1 MLRNIRNIFK
11 HEKADYYKPVRINNF
26 WNNNYIEY
34 KTKGD
39 RKTLSVKK
47 YLHKI
52 RPYLKDIMN
61 NLQKYDI
68 WEV

>member
-1 MLRNIRNIFK
+1 MLRDIRNIFK

-61 NLQKYDI
+61 NLQRYDI
-68 WEV
+68 WKV

>member
-1 MLRNIRNIFK
+1 MLRDIRNIFK

-34 KTKGD
+34 KTKDD

-68 WEV
+68 WKV

>member
-1 MLRNIRNIFK
+1 MLRDIRNIFK

-47 YLHKI
+47 YFHKI

-61 NLQKYDI
+61 NLQRYDI
-68 WEV
+68 WKV

>member
-1 MLRNIRNIFK
+1 MLRDIRNIFK

-61 NLQKYDI
+61 NLQQYGI
-68 WEV
+68 WKV

>member
-68 WEV
+68 WKV

>member
-26 WNNNYIEY
+26 RNNNYIEY

-52 RPYLKDIMN
+52 RP
-61 NLQKYDI
+61 
-68 WEV
+68 

>member
-1 MLRNIRNIFK
+1 MLRGIRNIFK

-61 NLQKYDI
+61 NLQKYGI
-68 WEV
+68 W

>member
-61 NLQKYDI
+61 NLQKYGI
-68 WEV
+68 WKV

>member
-1 MLRNIRNIFK
+1 MLRDIRNIFK

-61 NLQKYDI
+61 NLQKYGI
-68 WEV
+68 WKV

>member
-1 MLRNIRNIFK
+1 MLRDIRNIFK

-26 WNNNYIEY
+26 RNNNYIEY

-47 YLHKI
+47 CLHKI

-61 NLQKYDI
+61 NLQKYGI
-68 WEV
+68 WKV

>member
-11 HEKADYYKPVRINNF
+11 DEKADYYKPVRINNF

-68 WEV
+68 WKV

>member
-61 NLQKYDI
+61 NLQKCDI
-68 WEV
+68 WKV

>member
-1 MLRNIRNIFK
+1 MLRDIRNIFK

-26 WNNNYIEY
+26 RNNNYIEY

-39 RKTLSVKK
+39 RKTLSIKK

-68 WEV
+68 WKV

>member
-61 NLQKYDI
+61 NLQRYDI
-68 WEV
+68 WKV

>member
-61 NLQKYDI
+61 NLQKYGI
-68 WEV
+68 W

>member
-1 MLRNIRNIFK
+1 MLRDIRNIFK

-68 WEV
+68 WKV

>member
-34 KTKGD
+34 KTKDD

-61 NLQKYDI
+61 NLQKYGI
-68 WEV
+68 WKV